1 LGDDFIGAALPV
13 AKAGQLDRKQADQ
26 SMDSWLPK
34 LSRATVRFAMMHS
47 GLLLV
52 FYDPKASNGAL
63 DWIDPALWS
72 VETAVFP
79 WKYLVENRISGAL
92 VSKFRVSETRGV
104 VLKPS

>member
-1 LGDDFIGAALPV
+1 MI
-13 AKAGQLDRKQADQ
+13 
-26 SMDSWLPK
+26 
-34 LSRATVRFAMMHS
+34 HS

-92 VSKFRVSETRGV
+92 VSKFRASKTRGV
-104 VLKPS
+104 VLKPAQFMVNRQNSIAQRGFAILEKNRLVD